1 MPPTIADV
9 ARAAGVST
17 ATVSRVLNGNA
28 EVNEALANR
37 VRTAVSEL
45 AYRPSRIARSLRT
58 RRTAIWAMII
68 SDIRNPFFTDMVRGV
83 EDVAYAN
90 GYSLV
95 LCNAEEDPVKEADY
109 LQLALAE
116 HMAGVILTPTSAAKT
131 DVTPLLER
139 GVALV
144 TVDRKLVGGQ
154 VDRVLIDNSG
164 GAEMAVAHLV
174 ERGYRRIACISGR
187 TEVSTGAERL
197 DGYKAGLRAAGIR
210 ISRKLIGFGDFREAG
225 GQAAMDELLALP
237 ERPDAVFVAN
247 NLMTLGAL
255 ESIAEA
261 GLTVPDDLA
270 VVGFDDVAWAALL
283 RPSLT
288 TIAQPT
294 YEVGAE
300 TARMLLQRIGGY
312 AGPARELML
321 TPALRERA
329 SSAAVLRPAAG
340 PRPATAVARRPKAAA
355 R

>member
-9 ARAAGVST
+9 ARVAGVST
-17 ATVSRVLNGNA
+17 ATVSRVLNGNTD
-28 EVNEALANR
+28 VNEVLASR
-37 VRTAVSEL
+37 VRAAVSEL

-58 RRTAIWAMII
+58 RRTAIWALII

-95 LCNAEEDPVKEADY
+95 LCNAEEDLAKEADY

-116 HMAGVILTPTSAAKT
+116 HMAGVILTPTSAART

-139 GVALV
+139 GVSLV
-144 TVDRKLVGGQ
+144 TVDRKLQGGQ
-154 VDRVLIDNSG
+154 VDRVLIDNAG
-164 GAEMAVAHLV
+164 GAEMAVSHLV
-174 ERGYRRIACISGR
+174 QRGYCRIACISGP

-197 DGYKAGLRAAGIR
+197 EGYKAGLRACGIR
-210 ISRKLIGFGDFREAG
+210 VSRKLIASGDFREQG
-225 GQAAMDELLALP
+225 GKAAMDTLLALP
-237 ERPDAVFVAN
+237 ERPDAVFVGN

-261 GLTVPDDLA
+261 ELTVPDDIA

-294 YEVGAE
+294 YDVGAE
-300 TARMLLQRIGGY
+300 TARMLLQRIGGHT
-312 AGPARELML
+312 GPARELML
-321 TPALRERA
+321 SPSLRIRA
-329 SSAAVLRPAAG
+329 SSAAALPAPDRRTRTGRP
-340 PRPATAVARRPKAAA
+340 
-355 R
+355 

>member
-17 ATVSRVLNGNA
+17 ATVSRVLNGNT
-28 EVNEALANR
+28 EVNAVLAGR
-37 VRTAVSEL
+37 VRAAVSQL

-58 RRTAIWAMII
+58 RRTSIWAMII

-95 LCNAEEDPVKEADY
+95 LCNAEEDPAKEADY

-116 HMAGVILTPTSAAKT
+116 HMAGVILTPTSATT

-144 TVDRKLVGGQ
+144 TVDRKLPGGQ
-154 VDRVLIDNSG
+154 VDRVLIDNAG
-164 GAEMAVAHLV
+164 GAEMAVSHLV
-174 ERGYRRIACISGR
+174 DHGYWRIGCISGR
-187 TEVSTGAERL
+187 TEVSTGSERL
-197 DGYKAGLRAAGIR
+197 EGYKAGLRAHGIR
-210 ISRKLIGFGDFREAG
+210 VSRKLIAYGDFRESG
-225 GQAAMDELLALP
+225 GKAAMDELLARP

-255 ESIAEA
+255 EAIAEA
-261 GLTVPDDLA
+261 GLRVPDDIA

-300 TARMLLQRIGGY
+300 TARMLLQRLGGY

-321 TPALRERA
+321 SPALRVRA
-329 SSAAVLRPAAG
+329 SSAAAL
-340 PRPATAVARRPKAAA
+340 RPATAVTAATATRRSKAAA

>member
-17 ATVSRVLNGNA
+17 ATVSRVLNGNT
-28 EVNEALANR
+28 EVNEVLAGR
-37 VRTAVSEL
+37 VRAAVSQL
-45 AYRPSRIARSLRT
+45 DYRPSRIARSLRT
-58 RRTAIWAMII
+58 RRTSIWGMII

-95 LCNAEEDPVKEADY
+95 LCNAEEDSAKEADY

-116 HMAGVILTPTSAAKT
+116 HMAGVILTPTSATKT

-144 TVDRKLVGGQ
+144 TVDRKLSGGQ
-154 VDRVLIDNSG
+154 VDRVLIDNAG
-164 GAEMAVAHLV
+164 GAEMAVSHLV
-174 ERGYRRIACISGR
+174 DRGYWRIACISGR
-187 TEVSTGAERL
+187 TEVSTGSERL
-197 DGYKAGLRAAGIR
+197 EGYKAGLRAHGIR
-210 ISRKLIGFGDFREAG
+210 VSRKLIAYGDFREPG
-225 GQAAMDELLALP
+225 GKAAMDELLARP

-255 ESIAEA
+255 EAIAEA
-261 GLTVPDDLA
+261 GLRVPEDIA

-283 RPSLT
+283 RPPLT

-312 AGPARELML
+312 VGPARELML
-321 TPALRERA
+321 SPALRVRA
-329 SSAAVLRPAAG
+329 SSAAVLRPASTAT
-340 PRPATAVARRPKAAA
+340 RRVKATAR
-355 R
+355 